1 MAGRVKGRSVTTAP
15 PVNARRTITY
25 RSREHGD
32 LPHVVKFSGGRSSAM
47 MTLQLADSGVL
58 QPERGDVV
66 LFANTSAEHPST
78 YEFARACKERIENE
92 YGLPFLWY
100 EFCTVEDASRG
111 AYVRQTSYRLVRSE
125 PIETDPLGYRS
136 SGEVFEELLSWQGQL
151 PTPHSRSCTA
161 KLKLYPAHA
170 LLADWLGTGDGPRHG
185 GHFSSRSFV
194 GPDDAFTQHRR
205 NRGTQDEGA
214 YLSRVAYMTSRPHN
228 RPEQRWSDF
237 TAAPLIGPTP
247 EWPGSAD
254 LWGVAAAQFVTL
266 LGLRG
271 DESRRIGRI
280 ESRSLLAEN
289 ASGRHCSIRTQPP
302 GERPYFPLAEW
313 GESAE
318 SVRAFWAAQA
328 FDLDIPEGAGNCTFC
343 FMKGTRDLARLAIDD
358 DPARVAGTPSDIDW
372 WSSMEQRYRRE
383 APARSG
389 DGTSI
394 FGFFGVHGPSFAE
407 VARGEVGRRYAVG
420 EPACDCTD

>member
-1 MAGRVKGRSVTTAP
+1 MTAAP
-15 PVNARRTITY
+15 PVVAPGTIKY
-25 RSREHGD
+25 RSPEHED

-47 MTLQLADSGVL
+47 MTFLLADTGTL
-58 QPERGDVV
+58 RPERGDVV
-66 LFANTSAEHPST
+66 LFGNTSAEHPGT
-78 YEFARACKERIENE
+78 YDFARECKDRIEDE

-111 AYVRQTSYRLVRSE
+111 AYVRQPSYRLVRSA
-125 PIETDPLGYRS
+125 PIEDDPLGFRS

-170 LLADWLGTGDGPRHG
+170 LLADWFGTGDGPRHE
-185 GHFSSRSFV
+185 GHFSGKSFV
-194 GPDDAFTQHRR
+194 GPDEAYTQHIR
-205 NRGTQDEGA
+205 NRGTQDESA
-214 YLSRVAYMTSRPHN
+214 YLERVAYMTSRPHS
-228 RPEQRWSDF
+228 RLAQRWSDF
-237 TAAPLIGPTP
+237 TSVPLLGPSP
-247 EWPGSAD
+247 ELPGAAD
-254 LWGVAAAQFVTL
+254 LWGTGATQFVTL

-289 ASGRHCSIRTQPP
+289 ASGSHCSIRTQPP

-313 GESAE
+313 GESGD
-318 SVRAFWAAQA
+318 SVRAFWDSQS

-343 FMKGTRDLARLAIDD
+343 FMKGTRDLARLAVDD
-358 DPARVAGTPSDIDW
+358 DPLRVVGAPSDIDW
-372 WSSMEQRYRRE
+372 WSSMEERYRRE
-383 APARSG
+383 APSRSG
-389 DGTSI
+389 EGTST
-394 FGFFGVHGPSFAE
+394 FGFFGVHGPSYAE
-407 VARGEVGRRYAVG
+407 VARGEVGRRYVVG